1 MPRKF
6 LRLYN
11 KDKQHP
17 SFHINSH
24 TNLSISSKTREEHH
38 PRNLASR
45 QNPCIASSN
54 IQGRVKNQNQR
65 ERHELMS
72 FSTETIDKRQELEEK
87 GLEREGR
94 AVQSNWL
101 RIDLPVLNLNKRQ
114 LVADKA
120 LRSQQT
126 PSYRLAV
133 SVAIFLLGELEG
145 QAGKVFATGVETRS

>member
-6 LRLYN
+6 LRLRRQTTPFRFLSTLIHTLISPSPR
-11 KDKQHP
+11 KREKSTTHGTQH
-17 SFHINSH
+17 HVRI
-24 TNLSISSKTREEHH
+24 
-38 PRNLASR
+38 
-45 QNPCIASSN
+45 
-54 IQGRVKNQNQR
+54 RVSPQNQR